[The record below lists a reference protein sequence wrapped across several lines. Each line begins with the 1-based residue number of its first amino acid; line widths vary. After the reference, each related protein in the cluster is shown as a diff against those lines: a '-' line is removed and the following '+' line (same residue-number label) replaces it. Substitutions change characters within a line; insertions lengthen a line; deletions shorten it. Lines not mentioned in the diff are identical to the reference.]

1 MNTSTTPSFSRQLAD
16 IRGYFDHGD
25 SHLGYRRLLDAAIDT
40 ENMEVYTHTLDFCDW
55 YDKGQLTDLPQKAGD
70 LLQQIENAGLSTI
83 RDRSKPALIAKQIHK
98 TYAHGS
104 FSLSSL
110 DITAYP
116 GQIIGLV
123 GENGNGKTTLLRLL
137 NGELH
142 PDGGS
147 ITYQF
152 GSTARIRDQ
161 YDRRTRLAFIPQR
174 PASWYGSLMDNLQ
187 FTAASY
193 GFKGQENVLR
203 TEMICARMGLRP
215 FRQYSWKR
223 ISSGYK
229 MRFELARTLLRKPE
243 LLLLDEPLANLDV
256 LAQQI
261 ILEDLRYLAQSAS
274 RPMAVILS
282 SQQLYE
288 VEKVSQLVIFLKQG
302 KARLQDYTSPVP
314 DKNLAAT
321 ELIIELE
328 ADCSREELQ
337 TIFRDLSLKQLSY
350 NGGSFILYFNDTRLS
365 EVLQLMARHQLPVKY
380 FRDITTSSRR
390 FFDA

>member
-1 MNTSTTPSFSRQLAD
+1 MNTSTNPSFARQLAE
-16 IRGYFDHGD
+16 IRAYFDHGD
-25 SHLGYRRLLDAAIDT
+25 HHLGYRRLLDAALDT
-40 ENMEVYTHTLDFCDW
+40 ESMHVYTQTLDFCDW
-55 YDKGQLTDLPQKAGD
+55 YDKGELANLPQKAGD
-70 LLQQIENAGLSTI
+70 LLQEIGNAGPSHI
-83 RDRSKPALIAKQIHK
+83 HDRSNPALKADQIRK

-104 FSLSSL
+104 FSLSTL
-110 DITAYP
+110 DITVYP

-147 ITYQF
+147 ISYQF
-152 GSTARIRDQ
+152 SNAIPIRDQ

-193 GFKGQENVLR
+193 GYKGQENVLR

-215 FRQYSWKR
+215 FRKYSWKR

-302 KARLQDYTSPVP
+302 KARMQDYSTTPVA
-314 DKNLAAT
+314 DTTDT

-337 TIFRDLSLKQLSY
+337 TIFTGLALRQLSY
-350 NGGSFILYFNDTRLS
+350 NGGNFIVYFNNTRLS
-365 EVLQLMARHQLPVKY
+365 EVLQVMASHQLPVKY

>member
-1 MNTSTTPSFSRQLAD
+1 MNTSTNPAFARQLAG
-16 IRGYFDHGD
+16 IRAYFDHGD
-25 SHLGYRRLLDAAIDT
+25 SHLGYRRLLDAALDT
-40 ENMEVYTHTLDFCDW
+40 ESMDVYVHTLHFCDW
-55 YDKGQLTDLPQKAGD
+55 YDKGELANLPEKAGD
-70 LLQQIENAGLSTI
+70 LLQEIGNAGPSYI
-83 RDRSKPALIAKQIHK
+83 HDRSTPALKAEQIRK

-104 FSLSSL
+104 FSLSTL
-110 DITAYP
+110 DITVYP

-137 NGELH
+137 NGELN
-142 PDGGS
+142 PDSGS
-147 ITYQF
+147 ISYQF
-152 GSTARIRDQ
+152 SHSTPIHDQ

-193 GFKGQENVLR
+193 GYKGQENVLR

-302 KARLQDYTSPVP
+302 KARIQDYSAVP
-314 DKNLAAT
+314 ASGSMDR

-337 TIFRDLSLKQLSY
+337 TIFTGLSLKQLSY
-350 NGGSFILYFNDTRLS
+350 NGGNFILYFNNTQLS
-365 EVLQLMARHQLPVKY
+365 EVLQLMAGNKLPVKY

>member
-1 MNTSTTPSFSRQLAD
+1 MNHSSNHSFARQLAD
-16 IRGYFDHGD
+16 IRAYFDHGD
-25 SHLGYRRLLDAAIDT
+25 SHLGYRRLLDAALDT
-40 ENMEVYTHTLDFCDW
+40 ENMEVYAHTLDFCDW
-55 YDKGQLTDLPQKAGD
+55 YDKGQLTDLPQKTSE
-70 LLQQIENAGLSTI
+70 LLQQIANAGPSHI
-83 RDRSKPALIAKQIHK
+83 HDRSNPALKAEQIRK

-104 FSLSSL
+104 FSLSAL
-110 DITAYP
+110 DVTAYP

-137 NGELH
+137 NGELL

-147 ITYQF
+147 ISYQF
-152 GSTARIRDQ
+152 SNTTRIRDQ
-161 YDRRTRLAFIPQR
+161 YDRRTKLAFIPQR

-193 GFKGQENVLR
+193 GYKGRENVLR
-203 TEMICARMGLRP
+203 TEMTCARMGLRP

-302 KARLQDYTSPVP
+302 KARLQDYTNTVAP
-314 DKNLAAT
+314 NGNTT

-337 TIFRDLSLKQLSY
+337 RIFTGLPLQQLSY
-350 NGGSFILYFNDTRLS
+350 NGGSFILYFNNTRLS
-365 EVLQLMARHQLPVKY
+365 EVLQVMASHQLPVKY